1 MLASI
6 RKFSKS
12 FVAKIFIAI
21 IALPFI
27 MWGMGDVFTSGKQNI
42 LVEINDQKINSKDF
56 VTHLQKINLTREQVD
71 SIGKSKLLDDILTN
85 YISEKII
92 DIEREKKGIELNDNA
107 LMRIIVSDKTFQ
119 KDNKFSRTKYEKFL
133 LQNNYN
139 APTYERYLKG
149 IELKA
154 QLLNYYSG
162 GISLPEFVIDELYK
176 KENQIKEIEFID
188 LNKVYAKKI
197 IEEKDIEEF
206 YKKNEGFFEEKFIS
220 FRYFKLLPENLTEK
234 KDFDEEYY
242 KKLDEVENSI
252 LDGEKFDSILQGN
265 KNNIIKIE
273 LVNSRKIYKDGTKIK
288 EIDDLLFEKI
298 FDIKEKNLPQF
309 ISINNKFYVAELL
322 DEKKINLT
330 LKDKDLRNTIQ
341 SQLKIQFK
349 IKENK
354 KLIEKINKNKF
365 NQSDMSVLSM
375 NNNVLINKI
384 NVNGINDKKKF
395 THELVKQIYD
405 YNTGEFFLLSDGLL
419 QEIFLVRILKEID
432 PKIEKKS
439 ENYKKYVKKANAEYI
454 SKIYKSYDKYINA
467 NYEIEINQKV
477 LERLKN
483 SF

>member
-12 FVAKIFIAI
+12 FIAKIFIAI

-42 LVEINDQKINSKDF
+42 LVEINDEKINSKDF

-107 LMRIIVSDKTFQ
+107 LMRIIVSDKSFQ
-119 KDNKFSRTKYEKFL
+119 KDNEFSRTKYEKFL

-176 KENQIKEIEFID
+176 KENQIKEIEFIN
-188 LNKVYAKKI
+188 LNKVYEKKI

-206 YKKNEGFFEEKFIS
+206 YKKNKDFFEEKFIS

-252 LDGEKFDSILQGN
+252 LDGEKFDSILKDN
-265 KNNIIKIE
+265 KKNIIKIE

-288 EIDDLLFEKI
+288 EIDDVLFKKI
-298 FDIKEKNLPQF
+298 FDIKEKNSPQF
-309 ISINNKFYVAELL
+309 ISIKNKFYVAELL
-322 DEKKINLT
+322 DEKNINLT

-365 NQSDMSVLSM
+365 NQSDMSDLSM

-384 NVNGINDKKKF
+384 NINGINDKKKF
-395 THELVKQIYD
+395 TPELVKQIYNH
-405 YNTGEFFLLSDGLL
+405 NTGEFFLLSDGLL

-439 ENYKKYVKKANAEYI
+439 ENYKKYIKKANAEYI